1 MRLLVSKQALI
12 IVSLLI
18 VLGFGIFVA
27 VSVYE
32 VAPAV
37 KTKSVATPVT
47 SPLHSVIGKSAGGR
61 AIDAY
66 VYGGGPTHLLFVGG
80 IHGGYEWNSVL
91 LAYQFMD
98 YLKVNP
104 DFIPKNISIAVI
116 PSANPDGV
124 FRVTGKEG
132 RFAYSDVSTIERIL
146 ESGRFNSRDVDINR
160 NFDCNWKPKGIWKS
174 KTVSA
179 GTKVFSEG
187 EAIAIRDFVKEFTP
201 DGAIFW
207 HSKASAVYAS
217 QCKNGILPK
226 TLEMLNTYARASGY
240 NAIKSFDA
248 YEVSGASEDW
258 LASIDIPAITVEL
271 STHETV
277 EWERNLAGINAV
289 LALWDNRAN

>member
-1 MRLLVSKQALI
+1 MRFLVSKQALI
-12 IVSLLI
+12 IVGLLVALGIGLIASFSLIQVAPIVRTELI
-18 VLGFGIFVA
+18 
-27 VSVYE
+27 
-32 VAPAV
+32 APAV
-37 KTKSVATPVT
+37 TPVV
-47 SPLHSVIGKSAGGR
+47 HKVIGKSTGGR

-66 VYGGGPTHLLFVGG
+66 VYGTGPTHLLFVGG

-104 DFIPKNISIAVI
+104 DYLPKNISVAVI
-116 PSANPDGV
+116 PSANPDGI
-124 FRVTGKEG
+124 FRVTGIDG
-132 RFAYSDVSTIERIL
+132 RFTYSDVSSIEKTL
-146 ESGRFNSRDVDINR
+146 ENGRFNSHNIDINR

-179 GTKVFSEG
+179 GTKVFSEP
-187 EAIAIRDFVKEFTP
+187 EAIAIRDFVKDFTP

-226 TLEMLNTYARASGY
+226 TLDMMNTYARASGY
-240 NAIKSFDA
+240 TPIKSFDS

-258 LASIDIPAITVEL
+258 LASIAIPAITVEL
-271 STHETV
+271 STHETI
-277 EWERNLAGINAV
+277 EWERNLAGIKAILKYYSN
-289 LALWDNRAN
+289 

>member
-1 MRLLVSKQALI
+1 MKFLVSKQALI
-12 IVSLLI
+12 IVGLLVALGIGLFASFSLFQVTPVVKTEL
-18 VLGFGIFVA
+18 VTPA
-27 VSVYE
+27 
-32 VAPAV
+32 VAPV
-37 KTKSVATPVT
+37 VHK
-47 SPLHSVIGKSAGGR
+47 VIGKSAGGR
-61 AIDAY
+61 AIDVY
-66 VYGGGPTHLLFVGG
+66 VYGRGPTHLLFVGG
-80 IHGGYEWNSVL
+80 IHGGYEWNSVI

-104 DFIPKNISIAVI
+104 DLIPENISLAVI

-124 FRVTGKEG
+124 FRVTGIEG
-132 RFAYSDVSTIERIL
+132 RFARVDVSTIEKIL
-146 ESGRFNSRDVDINR
+146 ENGRFNSHDVDINR
-160 NFDCNWKPKGIWKS
+160 NFDCNWKPKGTWKS

-179 GTKVFSEG
+179 GAKVFSEP
-187 EAIAIRDFVKEFTP
+187 EAVAIRDFVKEFTP

-226 TLEMLNTYARASGY
+226 TLDMMNTYARASGY
-240 NAIKSFDA
+240 APIKSFDS

-277 EWERNLAGINAV
+277 EWERNLAGIK
-289 LALWDNRAN
+289 ALIKYYNL